1 MSKLKA
7 PTSTAIPTVPALVPP
22 LPLQMPD
29 EAVAVPA
36 LPPADPLLD
45 TARVVLGALLSRQVT
60 LPDPDNAAKNA
71 MRYAVALHA
80 ERSNW
85 GA

>member
-1 MSKLKA
+1 MSKLKKDVAGA
-7 PTSTAIPTVPALVPP
+7 PTPPAAPVEATPSEVP
-22 LPLQMPD
+22 
-29 EAVAVPA
+29 EFAVA
-36 LPPADPLLD
+36 LNDPILD

-60 LPDPDNAAKNA
+60 LPDPDSAAKNA
-71 MRYAVALHA
+71 IRYAVALHA